1 MRRET
6 RNVNSI
12 DVPQAMDVGEAHPRL
27 IKVVETMIQKGKWTV
42 PGTFSLGHF
51 GIKTLIL
58 FQGYKEKFGDLNVM

>member
-1 MRRET
+1 
-6 RNVNSI
+6 
-12 DVPQAMDVGEAHPRL
+12 MDVGEAHPRL